1 MRFRAVA
8 TDYDGTIA
16 HDGRVEPSV
25 VRLLEAVR
33 SSGRKLILVTGR
45 HLPELRSVFP
55 RLRVFDL
62 IVAENGALLYDPA
75 TGQEE
80 LLSETI
86 PAGFIRELQNRGIAP
101 LSLGRGIVATTRS
114 QERAVLEAIRD
125 LGLDLQVIPN
135 KDSVMVLPAGI
146 NKGMGLKTALRELG
160 ISAHNLVGLG
170 DAENDHDF
178 LRLSECSVA
187 VANALDSV
195 KKRAD
200 IVTQGE
206 DGQGASEI
214 LRALLA
220 DDLAGYDQGAVS
232 GQRPGVS
239 SIKG

>member
-16 HDGRVEPSV
+16 DDGRVEPSV

-33 SSGRKLILVTGR
+33 ASGRKLILVTGR
-45 HLPELRSVFP
+45 HLPDLRSVFP

-62 IVAENGALLYDPA
+62 VVAENGALLYDPA

-86 PAGFIRELQNRGIAP
+86 PAGFIAELQNRGVTP
-101 LSLGRGIVATTRS
+101 LSLGRGIVATRRS
-114 QERAVLEAIRD
+114 QERAVLDAIRD

-146 NKGMGLKTALRELG
+146 NKGTGLKAALRELG

-170 DAENDHDF
+170 DAENDDDF
-178 LRLSECSVA
+178 LRLCECSMA

-195 KKRAD
+195 KKRVD
-200 IVTQGE
+200 IVTHGE

-220 DDLAGYDQGAVS
+220 DDLVS
-232 GQRPGVS
+232 GRESVA
-239 SIKG
+239 